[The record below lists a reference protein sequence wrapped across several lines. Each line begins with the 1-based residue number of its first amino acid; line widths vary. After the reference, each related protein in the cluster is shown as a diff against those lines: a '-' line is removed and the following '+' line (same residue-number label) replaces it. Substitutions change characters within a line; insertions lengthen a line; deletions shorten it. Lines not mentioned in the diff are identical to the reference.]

1 MGRGSLLSK
10 TATAA
15 FAALMS
21 VGPAEAAWQ
30 QSPRQEIN
38 IPSVELSQAL
48 REVAVRTGRNVIAP
62 DELVRARQ
70 APSLSGTFTAEEAVA
85 RLLEGTGLRYRLVDG
100 TFVIERAPEGGTPPG
115 SESVTDGPEEIVVTG
130 THLRG
135 GPVTSPLI
143 TIGRRDIEESAP
155 ASVEELMRRL
165 PQNVSAGVA
174 QENFAVPGSGSDITE
189 HGAAVNLRGLG
200 QRATLVLVNGRRI
213 APSGTGSFVDIS
225 LIPITAVERVEI
237 LTDGASALYG
247 SDAVGG
253 VVNFILRRDLKG
265 LETMVQAGTST
276 QRGGDQLLASVSG
289 GADWRTG
296 RGLLTYEFRNDSRI
310 RAGQRDFTINLPDQW
325 SLFPRERRHSL
336 YGTAHQEL
344 AAGVAINLSGM
355 YASRTT
361 DRSFFA
367 AGPLVPIDS
376 HAAARAFGGTAAL
389 ELDLGSSWRAEAV
402 ASYHRS
408 KNREQALQAGSL
420 FNRFE
425 STNRIAELS
434 FKVDGELVQLAA
446 GPVRVALGGGLRG
459 ERYSAVFETLV
470 NLPAPQKGSRQVRS
484 LFGELS
490 LPLFSAQNRLPGLE
504 ILTLTAAGRFED
516 YDRLGSSFDPKLGA
530 LWSPLAGL
538 KLRASYATSF
548 RAPLLSETL
557 GFYNAFLFP
566 ASLLYIDPAEAPDGV
581 GAALVGTNP
590 NVGPEHSR
598 SFSAGAEFAPPQVPG
613 LNLSATYYAIRFRD
627 RIALP
632 TNQIVVVGDPAFE
645 PIVSRNPALADVT
658 SIFEGAGQVLDFS
671 GPDFTPGNA
680 GPEDVLVIVDVRFAN
695 TAQSRT
701 SGLDLRAGYEFELAA
716 DRFRFELNANKVL
729 AFDDRLTSTSPVIH
743 TLDTPYHPVDWRARA
758 ALSWTHGPVSAVLF
772 VNHVDNY
779 RDRRGS
785 EERRVKSW
793 TTFDLGLALDGDRL
807 GGKLFK
813 RMRLGLNVQNL
824 LDTDPPRLVPDP
836 GSTRGI
842 GYDPVNATGRGRAVS
857 VQLRR
862 SW

>member
-1 MGRGSLLSK
+1 MPRHSTGFASAACALLLLAGSP
-10 TATAA
+10 AA
-15 FAALMS
+15 GAQLQDRYAFDQ
-21 VGPAEAAWQ
+21 PAEA
-30 QSPRQEIN
+30 
-38 IPSVELSQAL
+38 LSQAL
-48 REVAVRTGRNVIAP
+48 RDVAARTGRNVIAP

-70 APSLSGTFTAEEAVA
+70 APPLSGRFTAEEAVA
-85 RLLEGTGLRYRLVDG
+85 RLLEGTGLRYRLVDA
-100 TFVIERAPEGGTPPG
+100 TLVIERAAEGVARPD
-115 SESVTDGPEEIVVTG
+115 SATDADAQAEIVVTG

-143 TIGRRDIEESAP
+143 TIGRREIEESAP

-174 QENFAVPGSGSDITE
+174 QENFAVPGTGSDITE

-276 QRGGDQLLASVSG
+276 RGGGDQLLASLSG
-289 GADWRTG
+289 GTEWRTG
-296 RGLLTYEFRNDSRI
+296 RGLLTYEYRNDGQI
-310 RAGQRDFTINLPDQW
+310 RAGQRDFTINLPEQW

-344 AAGVAINLSGM
+344 AAGVAIELSGM
-355 YASRTT
+355 YATRST

-376 HAAARAFGGTAAL
+376 QATARAFGGTAAL
-389 ELDLGSSWRAEAV
+389 DVDLGGSWRAEAV

-408 KNREQALQAGSL
+408 RNREEALQGGSL
-420 FNRFE
+420 FNRFQ
-425 STNRIAELS
+425 SVNRITELS
-434 FKVDGELVQLAA
+434 IKVDGELAQLPA
-446 GPVRVALGGGLRG
+446 GPFRAALGGGLRG

-470 NLPAPQKGSRQVRS
+470 NLPAPQAGSRQVRS
-484 LFGELS
+484 LYGELS
-490 LPLFSAQNRLPGLE
+490 LPLFGADNRRPGLE
-504 ILTLTAAGRFED
+504 ILTLTAAGRLEH
-516 YDRLGSSFDPKLGA
+516 YDRLGSSFDPKLGV
-530 LWSPLAGL
+530 LWSPVAGL

-566 ASLLYIDPAEAPDGV
+566 ASLLYIDPAQAPDGV
-581 GAALVGTNP
+581 GAALVGTSP
-590 NVGPEHSR
+590 DVAPEHSR
-598 SFSAGAEFAPPQVPG
+598 SFSAGAEFAPPRVPG
-613 LNLSATYYAIRFRD
+613 LNLSATYYSIRFRD

-632 TNQIVVVGDPAFE
+632 TNQIVVVGDPALE
-645 PIVSRNPALADVT
+645 PIVTRDPALADVT
-658 SIFEGAGQVLDFS
+658 RIFDGAAQVLDFS

-680 GPEDVLVIVDVRFAN
+680 GPEDVLVIVDARFAN
-695 TAQSRT
+695 TAQSST
-701 SGLDLRAGYEFELAA
+701 SGLDLRAGYAFELGA
-716 DRFRFELNANKVL
+716 DRFRFELNANKVF
-729 AFDDRLTSTSPVIH
+729 AFDDRLTSTSTVIH
-743 TLDTPYHPVDWRARA
+743 TLDTPYHPIDWRARA
-758 ALSWTHGPVSAVLF
+758 AFSWTRGPVSAVLF
-772 VNHVDNY
+772 VNHADGY
-779 RDRRGS
+779 RDRRGIES
-785 EERRVKSW
+785 RPVKSW
-793 TTFDLGLALDGDRL
+793 TTLDLGLAFDGDRFASN
-807 GGKLFK
+807 LFK
-813 RMRLGLNVQNL
+813 RMRLGLNVQNV

-842 GYDPVNATGRGRAVS
+842 GYDPVNATGRGRTLS